1 MAQPDYD
8 PDDPDGGPPRSRHR
22 DIETMNDDRSPLL
35 TLISCI
41 DCQQTM
47 RLETSHPGEDGK
59 DIIQYRCQQCGRIEL
74 ISLVRGSW
82 PASR

>member
-1 MAQPDYD
+1 
-8 PDDPDGGPPRSRHR
+8 
-22 DIETMNDDRSPLL
+22 MNDDRSPLL

-47 RLETSHPGEDGK
+47 RLEKGYPGEDGK

-74 ISLVRGSW
+74 ISLVRGNW
-82 PASR
+82 PTSR